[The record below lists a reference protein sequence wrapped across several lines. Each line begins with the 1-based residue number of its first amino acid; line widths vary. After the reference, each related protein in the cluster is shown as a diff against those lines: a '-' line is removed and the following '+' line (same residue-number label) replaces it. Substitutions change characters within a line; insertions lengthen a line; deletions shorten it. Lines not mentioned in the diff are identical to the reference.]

1 MNVVY
6 RRVTL
11 RVPQMTSDPLR
22 MRAIFALAVLV
33 TPAIAHADS
42 YVGLAGGLDL
52 PLSDDQYTDAV
63 DTSPVLGLRVGAAPN
78 NLGGYL
84 SFEWMP
90 ANLKNDGG
98 GGIDIS
104 AHRFR
109 LIVGPEIFHDVSNTL
124 VVTGRAGI
132 GLDIARSHAEGT
144 ILGVQFD
151 ESETDTG
158 LGFEFAGGI
167 WAHLGGLYVGG
178 EVALPVGIHSEDN
191 NEAGPY
197 DYDYTAVD
205 LQLLFGVRF
214 VSRK

>member
-1 MNVVY
+1 
-6 RRVTL
+6 
-11 RVPQMTSDPLR
+11 
-22 MRAIFALAVLV
+22 MRAILALALLAVA
-33 TPAIAHADS
+33 TPASADS

-63 DTSPVLGLRVGAAPN
+63 DTSPTLGIRVGSAPH

-84 SFEWMP
+84 SFDWMP

-98 GGIDIS
+98 GGIDIT

-109 LIVGPEIFHDVSNTL
+109 LMVGPEMFHDVSNTL
-124 VVTGRAGI
+124 TVTGRAGI

-144 ILGVQFD
+144 FLGVTVD

-158 LGFEFAGGI
+158 LGFEFAGGV

-191 NEAGPY
+191 NEAGSY

-205 LQLLFGVRF
+205 LQLLFSVRF
-214 VSRK
+214 VSRSN